1 MPAAYADRAAIHRWF
16 RSHGVP
22 NFIDGYARPGRVLPR
37 AALGAL
43 IVAIAMLVLA
53 LAAAASAGIV
63 VLSVVL
69 GGIGGLLVCYVLVA
83 TGIVPLSLFGLTWLG
98 VTIWRGGIRMLAV
111 LPLLL
116 VAVTFLFLG
125 AETWQSIGRL
135 RGLPLVLTAL
145 LFVGLAVVFVSREV
159 RPDLDAAVT
168 FGDEAALRAA
178 LPRELT
184 WSGDLVARGVSTDG
198 HTGLADP
205 THDASGDAALRR
217 GERMNLRAM
226 TTIAQLMVAVA
237 VGVAVF
243 VFFIV
248 FGVLVVT
255 ADTAKSW
262 LTVPPDIWW
271 QATIAGH
278 QYVLTSAHLRV
289 SGFLG
294 VFSALYFVV
303 SASTDTALRATL
315 SEDARE
321 HVQTCLAVRAVY
333 RHLP

>member
-1 MPAAYADRAAIHRWF
+1 VPVAPVADRAAIHRWF

-22 NFIDGYARPGRVLPR
+22 NFIDDYARPSRVLPR
-37 AALGAL
+37 AALGAVVVVV
-43 IVAIAMLVLA
+43 VALVLA
-53 LAAAASAGIV
+53 IVASASAGV
-63 VLSVVL
+63 VALAVVL
-69 GGIGGLLVCYVLVA
+69 GGVGGLLIAYVVVA
-83 TGIVPLSLFGLTWLG
+83 TGLVPLSLFGLGWLG
-98 VTIWRGGIRMLAV
+98 RTIWRGGMRMLAV

-145 LFVGLAVVFVSREV
+145 LFVGLGIVFVSRQV

-168 FGDEAALRAA
+168 FDDASALRAA
-178 LPRELT
+178 LPPELS
-184 WSGDLVARGVSTDG
+184 WSDELVVSGVSADQ
-198 HTGLADP
+198 HTEPADAP
-205 THDASGDAALRR
+205 HDAALRR

-243 VFFIV
+243 GFFIV
-248 FGVLVVT
+248 FGVLVVN
-255 ADTAKSW
+255 ADTAQSW
-262 LTVPPDIWW
+262 LTAKPDIWW

-278 QYVLTSAHLRV
+278 QYVLTSAHVRV

-294 VFSALYFVV
+294 VFSAFYFVV

-333 RHLP
+333 RHLA

>member
-1 MPAAYADRAAIHRWF
+1 MPALTQRPVANRAAIHRWF

-22 NFIDGYARPGRVLPR
+22 NFIDDYARPRRVLPR
-37 AALGAL
+37 AALGAV
-43 IVAIAMLVLA
+43 IVAIAALVLA
-53 LAAAASAGIV
+53 VATSASVGVVALA
-63 VLSVVL
+63 VLV
-69 GGIGGLLVCYVLVA
+69 GGAGGLIVCYVVVA
-83 TGIVPLSLFGLTWLG
+83 TGLVPLSLFGLSWLG
-98 VTIWRGGIRMLAV
+98 RTIFRGGMRMLAV

-145 LFVGLAVVFVSREV
+145 LFVGLGVVFVSRRV

-168 FGDEAALRAA
+168 FDDALALRAA
-178 LPRELT
+178 LPPELQ
-184 WSGDLVARGVSTDG
+184 WPDELVACGVSAQRRTDPDD
-198 HTGLADP
+198 AP
-205 THDASGDAALRR
+205 HDAELRR
-217 GERMNLRAM
+217 GERMNLRVM

-243 VFFIV
+243 AFFIV
-248 FGVLVVT
+248 FGVLVVNAET
-255 ADTAKSW
+255 AQSW
-262 LTVPPDIWW
+262 LTVKPDIWW

-278 QYVLTSAHLRV
+278 QYVLTSAHVRV

-294 VFSALYFVV
+294 VFSAFYFVV

-315 SEDARE
+315 SADARE

-333 RHLP
+333 RHLA